1 MKIYT
6 KAGDNGMTSLCG
18 GSRLS
23 KDDMRIEA
31 YGTLDELNANIGL
44 LLSMLQADSSKN
56 ITPPVAKATNILIEI
71 QENLFVIG
79 GELARAEIKLED
91 LISTQNLI
99 RKVET
104 NIDELSSQ
112 LPVQHHFVM
121 PGGIIPAA
129 QSHVCRTICRR
140 AERRVVTL
148 SHVTTL
154 SPETL
159 VFVNRLSDYFFI
171 LSRYLNYDSGTG
183 EKTWKNA
190 CR

>member
-1 MKIYT
+1 
-6 KAGDNGMTSLCG
+6 
-18 GSRLS
+18 
-23 KDDMRIEA
+23 
-31 YGTLDELNANIGL
+31 
-44 LLSMLQADSSKN
+44 
-56 ITPPVAKATNILIEI
+56 
-71 QENLFVIG
+71 
-79 GELARAEIKLED
+79 
-91 LISTQNLI
+91 
-99 RKVET
+99 
-104 NIDELSSQ
+104 
-112 LPVQHHFVM
+112 M

-183 EKTWKNA
+183 EKTWKNT